1 MNQSTTQSSNS
12 DEVLST
18 QNISGVEFNALN
30 DFRIYNKHKS
40 MIRDTY
46 EHKIQASGWAMAVY
60 FPVPYDTTIFNV
72 DFYTQDR
79 SSDSSGNG
87 RHSFATKLCDDT
99 VFPMDLL
106 ENSTNMESI
115 KSRMVCLDTE
125 SVDLT
130 LMGNELAT
138 ESKTL
143 VLEINT

>member
-1 MNQSTTQSSNS
+1 
-12 DEVLST
+12 
-18 QNISGVEFNALN
+18 
-30 DFRIYNKHKS
+30 

-60 FPVPYDTTIFNV
+60 FPVPYDTIFNV

-79 SSDSSGNG
+79 SSNSSGNG

-115 KSRMVCLDTE
+115 KSRMVCLDTG

-130 LMGNELAT
+130 LMGNELAI